1 MDGPPLLQVEDL
13 TVRYRKRSGWL
24 HAAHGVSFTIPEGK
38 TVALVGES
46 GSGKSTV
53 VRAIA
58 GLAPISAGS
67 VRYRG
72 VPRPKFRRRPRPP
85 WLEVQ
90 MVFQDPSGSLDP
102 RMRVGKAL
110 EEILAVYHL
119 PGHGSRRERVL
130 ELLHSVGLDA
140 DVAAQ
145 HPRRL
150 SGGQRQRIALARA
163 LAVEPGLLLLDEP
176 VSALDVS
183 IRAQILQLLRR
194 VQRDLGLAYLFITHD
209 LATVPQIADRVLVM
223 YRGRIIEE
231 ATVDGLFAQPRHPYT
246 QLLLESVPSLDGP
259 QSLTS
264 RTAFESP
271 PETSKGCAFA
281 PRCPYATEECFAVN
295 PSLEDTHDHQVA
307 CHNWRQLH
315 QPVVSPPPNV
325 PRTISAERSR
335 PD

>member
-1 MDGPPLLQVEDL
+1 MDGPPLLQVQDL

-24 HAAHGVSFTIPEGK
+24 HAAQGVSLAISEGM

-53 VRAIA
+53 ARAIA
-58 GLAPISAGS
+58 GLVSISGGS
-67 VRYRG
+67 IRYRG
-72 VPRPKFRRRPRPP
+72 TPRPKFRRRPRPP

-110 EEILAVYHL
+110 EEVLAVHHL
-119 PGHGSRRERVL
+119 PSHGTRAERVL
-130 ELLHSVGLDA
+130 ELLESVGLDA
-140 DVAAQ
+140 EVAAQ

-150 SGGQRQRIALARA
+150 SGGQRQRIALART
-163 LAVEPGLLLLDEP
+163 LSVEPGLLLLDEP

-194 VQRDLGLAYLFITHD
+194 VQLDLGLAYLFITHD

-223 YRGRIIEE
+223 YRGRIVEE
-231 ATVDGLFAQPRHPYT
+231 ATVDDLFIQPRHPYT

-259 QSLTS
+259 QSLHG
-264 RTAFESP
+264 RTVFEGP
-271 PETSKGCAFA
+271 LETSKGCAFA
-281 PRCPYATEECFAVN
+281 PRCPYATEECFAVR
-295 PSLEDTHDHQVA
+295 PSLEDTYGHRVA
-307 CHNWRQLH
+307 CHNWRQLRRPAVSQ
-315 QPVVSPPPNV
+315 QP
-325 PRTISAERSR
+325 
-335 PD
+335 

>member
-1 MDGPPLLQVEDL
+1 MDTQPFLQVQDL

-24 HAAHGVSFTIPEGK
+24 LAAQGVSFAIPEGK
-38 TVALVGES
+38 TLALVGES

-53 VRAIA
+53 ARAVV
-58 GLAPISAGS
+58 GLAPVSAGS

-72 VPRPKFRRRPRPP
+72 VPRPKIRQRPRLP

-110 EEILAVYHL
+110 EEVLAVHRL
-119 PGHGSRRERVL
+119 PRHGTRGERVS
-130 ELLHSVGLDA
+130 ELLRAVGLDA
-140 DVAAQ
+140 EMAAQ

-163 LAVEPGLLLLDEP
+163 LAVEPRLLILDEP

-183 IRAQILQLLRR
+183 IRAQILHLLRQ
-194 VQRDLGLAYLFITHD
+194 VQRDLRLAYLFITHD
-209 LATVPQIADRVLVM
+209 LATVPQIADQVLVM
-223 YRGRIIEE
+223 YRGRVVEV
-231 ATVDGLFAQPRHPYT
+231 ATAGDLFTQPRHPYT
-246 QLLLESVPSLDGP
+246 QLLLESVPTLDGSQRP
-259 QSLTS
+259 TS
-264 RTAFESP
+264 RNRPETP

-281 PRCPYATEECFAVN
+281 PRCPHATRECFAVS
-295 PSLEDTHDHQVA
+295 PTMEDTHGHQVA
-307 CHNWRQLH
+307 CHNWRQLQ
-315 QPVVSPPPNV
+315 QPAAFPLPEARKSSPAHEP
-325 PRTISAERSR
+325 R